1 MRDDPFT
8 INRKVLLRGFLPVA
22 FFLLFWLF
30 SVRPLPAQELLCNVS
45 ISSQKIQG
53 SYQEKFRKLQQDI
66 YDFMNNTTWTNDKF
80 GPNERIQCTMLINL
94 VEQISSDQFRGTIN
108 IQSSRPVYNTAYNTT
123 MFNFVDNDFQ
133 FTYVENQPLLFD
145 ETTFLSNL
153 TSVLAYYAYII
164 IGLDYDSFGQKGG
177 TPYFLKAQQIVTNAQ
192 NAVEPGWKPFSGK
205 RNRNRY
211 WLIQNILDNNYAP
224 VRDFLYRY
232 DRLGLDVMESELAQ
246 GRAEIAKSLELLRNV
261 YRLKPD
267 PYLLFLNI
275 VLDAKRDEIVNI
287 FSESFPDEKHRV
299 YMIMK
304 EIDPSNVQKYDKML
318 KAGQ

>member
-1 MRDDPFT
+1 MRN
-8 INRKVLLRGFLPVA
+8 ILWVMKRKKPLRHSLPVVLL
-22 FFLLFWLF
+22 LLMWLV
-30 SVRPLPAQELLCNVS
+30 SSRTLPAQELLCNVS
-45 ISSQKIQG
+45 ISAQKIQG
-53 SYQEKFRKLQQDI
+53 SYQEKFKKLQQDI
-66 YDFMNNTTWTNDKF
+66 YEFMNNTSWTNNKF
-80 GPNERIQCTMLINL
+80 TPNERIECTMLINL
-94 VEQISSDQFRGTIN
+94 TEQVSSDQFRGTIH
-108 IQSSRPVYNTAYNTT
+108 IQSSRPVYMTAYSTT
-123 MFNFVDNDFQ
+123 MFNFVDNDFL
-133 FTYVENQPLLFD
+133 FTYVETQPLLFD

-164 IGLDYDSFGQKGG
+164 IGLDYDSFGLKGG
-177 TPYFLKAQQIVTNAQ
+177 TPYFLKAQQIVSNAQ

-211 WLIQNILDNNYAP
+211 WLIQNILDNNYAQ
-224 VRDFLYRY
+224 VRQFIYRY
-232 DRLGLDVMESELAQ
+232 DRLGLDVMQSELAQ
-246 GRAEIAKSLELLRNV
+246 GRAEIAKDLELLRNV
-261 YRLKPD
+261 YRQKPD

-275 VLDAKRDEIVNI
+275 VLDAKRDEIVKI